1 MIPGLGRTPGGGHG
15 NPLQYSCLENPQG
28 QMSLAGYS
36 PWGGKKLDMT
46 EKLSTAQ
53 NSYIRKKQRS
63 KVSDLSFKLKKLEK
77 EDQIKPKIN
86 RIRNIIKNKIEVNDR
101 EW

>member
-1 MIPGLGRTPGGGHG
+1 M
-15 NPLQYSCLENPQG
+15 
-28 QMSLAGYS
+28 AGYS
-36 PWGGKKLDMT
+36 PWGGIELDIT
-46 EKLSTAQ
+46 EKLSTAR
-53 NSYIRKKQRS
+53 NSYIRKKKRS

-86 RIRNIIKNKIEVNDR
+86 RIRNIMKIRIEVNDR

>member
-1 MIPGLGRTPGGGHG
+1 
-15 NPLQYSCLENPQG
+15 
-28 QMSLAGYS
+28 MSMAGYS
-36 PWGGKKLDMT
+36 PWGSIELDIT

-86 RIRNIIKNKIEVNDR
+86 RTRNIMKIRIEVNDR

>member
-1 MIPGLGRTPGGGHG
+1 M
-15 NPLQYSCLENPQG
+15 
-28 QMSLAGYS
+28 AGYS
-36 PWGGKKLDMT
+36 PWGSIELDIT

-86 RIRNIIKNKIEVNDR
+86 RIRNIMKIRIEVNDR

>member
-1 MIPGLGRTPGGGHG
+1 
-15 NPLQYSCLENPQG
+15 
-28 QMSLAGYS
+28 MSMAGYS
-36 PWGGKKLDMT
+36 PWGSIELDIT

-63 KVSDLSFKLKKLEK
+63 KVIDLSFKLKKLEK

-86 RIRNIIKNKIEVNDR
+86 RTRNIMKIRIEVNDR